1 MYHGNGEAFD
11 NSYVQNVHW
20 TKFFCHSQQSL
31 YYRKFARINFFANAA
46 KVAVSS
52 VTQGKKKKIQGTK
65 NSPDGKIHTAGILC
79 ALVTPTLAEES
90 YSASVGV
97 TKNLN
102 LLRW

>member
-1 MYHGNGEAFD
+1 MYNGNDEAFD

-20 TKFFCHSQQSL
+20 T
-31 YYRKFARINFFANAA
+31 IFFAIPSNPCITESLLELPMRQ

-52 VTQGKKKKIQGTK
+52 VTQGKKKKKIQGTK
-65 NSPDGKIHTAGILC
+65 NSPDGKIHTASILYV
-79 ALVTPTLAEES
+79 LVTPTLAEES

-102 LLRW
+102 LFRW

>member
-46 KVAVSS
+46 KVAIISS
-52 VTQGKKKKIQGTK
+52 VTQGKKNSRGKI
-65 NSPDGKIHTAGILC
+65 SPDGKIHTAGILYV
-79 ALVTPTLAEES
+79 LVTLTLAEES